1 MLPRPP
7 PQDNV
12 LCERGIL
19 VNWLSSEDAAQF
31 FNDLYNDATVS
42 EFYYGRLCY
51 DVNQYYNTDWNKWME
66 KLRREHLG
74 TPWAIISF
82 VAAFI
87 LLVLTML
94 QTVYTIHQYYHP
106 SS

>member
-1 MLPRPP
+1 M
-7 PQDNV
+7 DNLIDSSKDIDL

-31 FNDLYNDATVS
+31 FNELW
-42 EFYYGRLCY
+42 R
-51 DVNQYYNTDWNKWME
+51 E
-66 KLRREHLG
+66 KLRREHFG
-74 TPWAIISF
+74 TPWGIISL
-82 VAAFI
+82 VAAFV

-106 SS
+106 SF